1 MPAMTLD
8 QLVAQLRAAYG
19 AGLRAVVLYGSA
31 AMGDGVPGKADQNV
45 LVIVDAIG
53 LAELRAVAA
62 TVAAWAEAK
71 QPAPL
76 TLTTREWL
84 ASADVFPMEYADVLA
99 HHRVLHGTLPTEGV
113 RVEAADLRREL
124 EHQVLGKLLQL
135 RAAILA
141 AGNQAARQLT
151 LLERSL
157 STMMVLFRGVSRLH
171 GAEPSPQRD
180 VLAREVAAM
189 AGFDA
194 EPFVRVV
201 RHVRGEARLAPGDA
215 EAILGRYLAALEQLV
230 AHLDRWRAEPAVP
243 RPPAA

>member
-1 MPAMTLD
+1 MATMTLD
-8 QLVAQLRAAYG
+8 DLVRQLRAAYG

-31 AMGDGVPGKADQNV
+31 AMAEQVPARADYNV

-62 TVAAWAEAK
+62 TVAAWSEAR
-71 QPAPL
+71 QSPPL

-99 HHRVLHGTLPTEGV
+99 HHKVLHGALPTDGV
-113 RVEAADLRREL
+113 HVNPLDLRREL

-141 AGNQAARQLT
+141 AGNAAPRQLA
-151 LLERSL
+151 LLEQSL
-157 STMMVLFRGVSRLH
+157 STMMVLFRGVARLH
-171 GAEPSPQRD
+171 GESPSPQREA
-180 VLAREVAAM
+180 LARWTGEA

-201 RHVRGEARLAPGDA
+201 RHVRGEARLAPADA
-215 EAILGRYLAALEQLV
+215 EALLARYLPALEQLV
-230 AHLDRWRAEPAVP
+230 GHLDAW
-243 RPPAA
+243 RPPPTAAAA